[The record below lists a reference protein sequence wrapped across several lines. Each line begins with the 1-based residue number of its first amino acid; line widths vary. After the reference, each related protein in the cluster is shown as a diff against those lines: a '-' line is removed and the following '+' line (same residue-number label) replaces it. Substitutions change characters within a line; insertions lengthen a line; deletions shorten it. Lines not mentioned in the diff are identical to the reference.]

1 MVFPCLFWKWVHI
14 CQLPSIPI
22 KTRHWMEDPMK
33 YAGIITLLI
42 WILCTLYMFKA
53 KIKTKHLIKVIFKL
67 ENTILYFSI
76 AQMKYSFPK
85 RGKKKKLF
93 RNWTIVWLR
102 LFSFLSWFTFLPVHD
117 CQLFFFVNPM
127 SHLESTPFIVSIK
140 IASTLIKAICKCWTS
155 FQKHN
160 IN

>member
-67 ENTILYFSI
+67 ENTILYFST

-85 RGKKKKLF
+85 WGEKKTLQKLNYCVTTAIF
-93 RNWTIVWLR
+93 
-102 LFSFLSWFTFLPVHD
+102 FSVMIYFSTCAWLPVIFL
-117 CQLFFFVNPM
+117 CK
-127 SHLESTPFIVSIK
+127 SK
-140 IASTLIKAICKCWTS
+140 CLIWKLIPL
-155 FQKHN
+155 
-160 IN
+160 

>member
-1 MVFPCLFWKWVHI
+1 MCFCKKKTKFLKWFSLAFFESEHTFVNFPL
-14 CQLPSIPI
+14 I

-67 ENTILYFSI
+67 ENTILYFST

-85 RGKKKKLF
+85 WGKKKTLQKLNYCVTTAIF
-93 RNWTIVWLR
+93 
-102 LFSFLSWFTFLPVHD
+102 FSVMIYFSTCAWLPVIFL
-117 CQLFFFVNPM
+117 CK
-127 SHLESTPFIVSIK
+127 SK
-140 IASTLIKAICKCWTS
+140 CLIWKLIPL
-155 FQKHN
+155 
-160 IN
+160 